1 LETDNGQIIKLPKEF
16 RTESKDLVMSFRN
29 RDILLRPTV
38 EDNLS
43 FIFDLI
49 DPFPED
55 FFDYLKDDQLQT
67 GKKP

>member
-1 LETDNGQIIKLPKEF
+1 
-16 RTESKDLVMSFRN
+16 MSFRN